1 MIWPMPRFFSIA
13 ITCCLLAVSPAL
25 SQGVPTIDTRN
36 IAQEIRQLQQMLEDF
51 GIQTDQLDTLLD
63 QLDLVQQQLDTLND
77 TYAALTG
84 ATDIIEMAMGGDL
97 DGLLDQEF
105 GDLLGTIRQ
114 IQSGDFSGLIGNAA
128 PEMEGRMTQA
138 LEDAG
143 FDQDS
148 LSEMASSGNPGAE
161 RIASQAGTGAVM
173 SAAAENSYNE
183 AAQSLARVDQL
194 VSLIPDME
202 TLKEAVDHNT
212 RVTAELAIAMTRMW
226 ELEAIQTVG
235 AGQSGVA
242 DAATLAEERRFMD
255 FTLPNLRAE

>member
-173 SAAAENSYNE
+173 SAAAENSYDE

>member
-1 MIWPMPRFFSIA
+1 MIRFVSA
-13 ITCCLLAVSPAL
+13 VATCALLVASPLFA
-25 SQGVPTIDTRN
+25 QGVPTVDTRN

-51 GIQTDQLDTLLD
+51 GIQTDQLDTLLE
-63 QLDLVQQQLDTLND
+63 QLDLVQQQLDTLNE

-105 GDLLGTIRQ
+105 GDLIGTIRQ

-128 PEMEGRMTQA
+128 PQMEGRMTQA

-143 FDQDS
+143 FDQDT
-148 LSEMASSGNPGAE
+148 LSDMASSGNPGAE

-173 SAAAENSYNE
+173 SAAAENSYDE
-183 AAQSLARVDQL
+183 AAQSLERVEQL

-226 ELEAIQTVG
+226 ELDAIQTVG
-235 AGQSGVA
+235 AGQSGVV
-242 DAATLAEERRFMD
+242 DAATLAEERRYMD
-255 FTLPNLRAE
+255 FTLPELRAD

>member
-36 IAQEIRQLQQMLEDF
+36 IAPEIRQLQQMLEDF

-173 SAAAENSYNE
+173 SAAAENSYDE

>member
-1 MIWPMPRFFSIA
+1 MIRFLSTVA
-13 ITCCLLAVSPAL
+13 TCALLVASPVSA
-25 SQGVPTIDTRN
+25 QGVPSN

-51 GIQTDQLDTLLD
+51 GIQTDQLDTLLE
-63 QLDLVQQQLDTLND
+63 QLDLVQQQLDTLNE

-114 IQSGDFSGLIGNAA
+114 IQNGDFSGLIGNAA
-128 PEMEGRMTQA
+128 PQMEGRMTQA

-143 FDQDS
+143 FDQDT

-161 RIASQAGTGAVM
+161 RTASQAGTGAVM
-173 SAAAENSYNE
+173 SAAAENSYEE
-183 AAQSLARVDQL
+183 AAQSLERVEQL

-235 AGQSGVA
+235 AGQSGVV
-242 DAATLAEERRFMD
+242 DAATLAEERRYMD
-255 FTLPNLRAE
+255 FTLPDLRAD

>member
-1 MIWPMPRFFSIA
+1 MIRFLSALCVWTSLTF
-13 ITCCLLAVSPAL
+13 TLALTPAVA
-25 SQGVPTIDTRN
+25 QGVPTIDTRN

-51 GIQTDQLDTLLD
+51 GIQTDQLDTLLE
-63 QLDLVQQQLDTLND
+63 QLDLVQQQLDTLNE

-105 GDLLGTIRQ
+105 GDLLGTIRR
-114 IQSGDFSGLIGNAA
+114 IQNGDFSGLIGNAA

-138 LEDAG
+138 LADAG
-143 FDQDS
+143 FDQDDLTQMS
-148 LSEMASSGNPGAE
+148 SSGNPGAE
-161 RIASQAGTGAVM
+161 RIANQASTGAVM
-173 SAAAENSYNE
+173 SAAAENSYAE
-183 AAQSLARVDQL
+183 AAQSLERVERL
-194 VSLIPDME
+194 VALIPDME

-242 DAATLAEERRFMD
+242 DAATLAEERRYMD
-255 FTLPNLRAE
+255 FTLPNLSVE

>member
-1 MIWPMPRFFSIA
+1 MIRFLSTVA
-13 ITCCLLAVSPAL
+13 TCALLFASPLFA
-25 SQGVPTIDTRN
+25 QGVPTVDTRN

-51 GIQTDQLDTLLD
+51 GIQTDQLDTLLE
-63 QLDLVQQQLDTLND
+63 QLDLVQQQLDTLNE

-84 ATDIIEMAMGGDL
+84 ATDIIEMAMGGGL

-128 PEMEGRMTQA
+128 SQMEGRMTQA

-148 LSEMASSGNPGAE
+148 LTDMASSGNPGAE
-161 RIASQAGTGAVM
+161 RIASQASTGAVM
-173 SAAAENSYNE
+173 SAAAENSYEE
-183 AAQSLARVDQL
+183 AAQSLERVEQL

-235 AGQSGVA
+235 AGQSGVV
-242 DAATLAEERRFMD
+242 DAATLAEERRYMD
-255 FTLPNLRAE
+255 FTLPDLLAD

>member
-1 MIWPMPRFFSIA
+1 MIRFLSAVFVSLSFAIA
-13 ITCCLLAVSPAL
+13 PAFA
-25 SQGVPTIDTRN
+25 QGVPTVDTRN

-51 GIQTDQLDTLLD
+51 GIQTDQLDTLLE
-63 QLDLVQQQLDTLND
+63 QLDLVQQQLDTLNE

-84 ATDIIEMAMGGDL
+84 ATDIVDMVMGGDL

-114 IQSGDFSGLIGNAA
+114 IQNGDFSGLIGNAA

-148 LSEMASSGNPGAE
+148 LSQMSSSGNPGAE
-161 RIASQAGTGAVM
+161 RIANQAGTGAVM
-173 SAAAENSYNE
+173 SAAAENSYAE
-183 AAQSLARVDQL
+183 AAQSLERVERL
-194 VSLIPDME
+194 VGMIPDME

-242 DAATLAEERRFMD
+242 DAATLAEERRYMD
-255 FTLPNLRAE
+255 FTLPNLSAE